1 MKATQVT
8 EFQRLNREATRIWDA
23 NADFWNERMGE
34 GNDFHKQLV
43 EPSQLRLLGSFAGNR
58 VLDVACGNGQFARK
72 LAMLG
77 ADVVAI
83 DAAEGMV
90 RNARARSVPG
100 QGSVEY
106 RVVDATD
113 EGALAALG
121 DRSFDAA
128 VCTMAIMDMASIG
141 PLAQALTRLL
151 KPDRGFVFSV
161 MHPCFNSPAI
171 KMSAEVE
178 DKEGNLVEDFSIKVC
193 RYATPYTARGLAM
206 VGQPEAQHYFHRSI
220 TALYGVFF
228 AAGFVLDG
236 VDEPCFS
243 QPGTGST
250 VVSWANFTD
259 IPPVLVSRMRLAEV

>member
-1 MKATQVT
+1 MA
-8 EFQRLNREATRIWDA
+8 EFQHLNREATRIWDA
-23 NADFWNERMGE
+23 NADFWNARMGE

-43 EPSQLRLLGSFAGNR
+43 EPSQLRLLGSVVGDR

-72 LAMLG
+72 LAELG
-77 ADVVAI
+77 AMVVGI

-90 RNARARSVPG
+90 RNARERATPG
-100 QGSVEY
+100 PGGAEY

-113 EGALAALG
+113 EGALLALG
-121 DRSFDAA
+121 VRSFDAA
-128 VCTMAIMDMASIG
+128 VCTMAIMDMASVG

-151 KPDRGFVFSV
+151 KPGGRLVFSV

-178 DKEGNLVEDFSIKVC
+178 DKEGDLVEDFSIKVG

-220 TALYGVFF
+220 TTLYGVFF

-243 QPGTGST
+243 QPGSGST
-250 VVSWANFTD
+250 AVSWANFTD
-259 IPPVLVSRMRLAEV
+259 VPPVLVSRMRLTEV

>member
-1 MKATQVT
+1 MA
-8 EFQRLNREATRIWDA
+8 EFQHLNREATRIWDA
-23 NADFWNERMGE
+23 NADFWNARMGE

-43 EPSQLRLLGSFAGNR
+43 EPSQLRLLGSVVGDR

-72 LAMLG
+72 LAELG
-77 ADVVAI
+77 ATVVGI

-90 RNARARSVPG
+90 RNARECATPG
-100 QGSVEY
+100 PGSAEY

-113 EGALAALG
+113 EGALLALG
-121 DRSFDAA
+121 VGSFDAA
-128 VCTMAIMDMASIG
+128 VCTMAIMDMASVG

-151 KPDRGFVFSV
+151 RLGGRLVFSV

-178 DKEGNLVEDFSIKVC
+178 DKEGNLVEDFSIKVG
-193 RYATPYTARGLAM
+193 RYATPYTAKGLAM

-220 TALYGVFF
+220 TTLYGVFF

-236 VDEPCFS
+236 VDEPCFN

-250 VVSWANFTD
+250 VISWANFTD
-259 IPPVLVSRMRLAEV
+259 IPPVLVSRMRLVQTEA

>member
-1 MKATQVT
+1 MT
-8 EFQRLNREATRIWDA
+8 EFQHLNREATRIWDA

-43 EPSQLRLLGSFAGNR
+43 EPSQLRLLGSVAGER

-72 LAMLG
+72 LAELG
-77 ADVVAI
+77 AMVVGI

-90 RNARARSVPG
+90 RNARERATPG
-100 QGSVEY
+100 PGSAEY

-113 EGALAALG
+113 EGALLALG
-121 DRSFDAA
+121 ARSFDAA
-128 VCTMAIMDMASIG
+128 VCTMAIMDMASVG

-151 KPDRGFVFSV
+151 RLGGRLVFSV

-178 DKEGNLVEDFSIKVC
+178 DKEGNLVEDFSIKVG
-193 RYATPYTARGLAM
+193 RYATPYTAKGLAM

-220 TALYGVFF
+220 TTLYSVFF

-243 QPGTGST
+243 QPGSGST
-250 VVSWANFTD
+250 MVSWANFTD
-259 IPPVLVSRMRLAEV
+259 IPPVLVSRMRLTEVEK